1 MVQII
6 VTLEISENY
15 LNFKLL
21 EDNILAT
28 AFKNK
33 TNYYK

>member
-15 LNFKLL
+15 LNFKKLKF
-21 EDNILAT
+21 DIVAT
-28 AFKNK
+28 
-33 TNYYK
+33 TSTH

>member
-15 LNFKLL
+15 LNFKKLKF
-21 EDNILAT
+21 DIVAT
-28 AFKNK
+28 TLKEN
-33 TNYYK
+33 